1 MSEEISQANLK
12 DIIAQHARTRFAEHQ
27 LHLHCRIDR
36 MFALLMLIQWLAAIG
51 AALWLSPRTWAG
63 VASQTHYHVWAA
75 LFLGGAITL
84 YPVFLAWQRP
94 GATWTRHI
102 IAIGQL
108 LMSGLLI
115 HLTGGRIE
123 THFHVFG
130 SLAFLAFYR
139 DWRVLITGTAVTAVD
154 HIVRGAV
161 FPQSVYG
168 IQVAEMWRWL
178 EHAGWV
184 IFEDIFLIISCQWGL
199 RELNAVCERDARL
212 EASNTELEL
221 KVEARTAALRERD
234 AELEA
239 INLELERKVEAR
251 TAELHEAEEQLI
263 QSAKLA
269 SLGTLSAGIAHELNQ
284 PIAIIRGLSQQL
296 QGEPNLSEDV
306 MADLELIEGQ
316 TSRMTKIVKHLRTF
330 CRAGGSE
337 FSQVD
342 VNQVVRDCF
351 LLVGEQLRTHNV
363 NVSFD
368 LCEAAPPVLAD
379 ANELEQVFL
388 NLITN
393 SRDAL
398 EERPDATITIRTR
411 VEEGQFLLEF
421 RDNGTGVPDVV
432 AGRIFD
438 PFFTTKEPGKGTG
451 LGLSISLNIIKRHQ
465 GGIQVYNDNGAVFLI
480 TLPLPDT
487 QELEWAA

>member
-1 MSEEISQANLK
+1 MTARWKNWMSSPTSVSPRVRQLIEEHRNAIYSQTSRL
-12 DIIAQHARTRFAEHQ
+12 FA
-27 LHLHCRIDR
+27 I
-36 MFALLMLIQWLAAIG
+36 LMSLQWLAGIA
-51 AALWLSPRTWAG
+51 AALWISPLTWVG
-63 VASQTHYHVWAA
+63 SSSYVHLHVW
-75 LFLGGAITL
+75 LSIFLGGAITSV
-84 YPVFLAWQRP
+84 PVFLALTRP
-94 GATWTRHI
+94 AGTITRHI
-102 IAIGQL
+102 VAAAQM
-108 LMSGLLI
+108 LMSALLI

-139 DWRVLITGTAVTAVD
+139 DWKVLITATAVTAVD

-316 TSRMTKIVKHLRTF
+316 TSRMTKIV
-330 CRAGGSE
+330 
-337 FSQVD
+337 
-342 VNQVVRDCF
+342 
-351 LLVGEQLRTHNV
+351 
-363 NVSFD
+363 
-368 LCEAAPPVLAD
+368 
-379 ANELEQVFL
+379 
-388 NLITN
+388 
-393 SRDAL
+393 
-398 EERPDATITIRTR
+398 
-411 VEEGQFLLEF
+411 
-421 RDNGTGVPDVV
+421 
-432 AGRIFD
+432 
-438 PFFTTKEPGKGTG
+438 
-451 LGLSISLNIIKRHQ
+451 
-465 GGIQVYNDNGAVFLI
+465 
-480 TLPLPDT
+480 
-487 QELEWAA
+487 